1 MRRISCQASTY
12 DSVAVDMHYR
22 VYLSMFGRFGLLAAC
37 PNISS
42 EGSQLP
48 KMALLLDIASPPLHA
63 HPPRPH
69 TRGVRCPRPAEK
81 KSYHFAEVLDLE
93 YMTRLRWH
101 EHVELHGRVAQ
112 TAHVSNHIGSH
123 HRDICFIHHGGG
135 RRLRNIPQTAKVK
148 QQQKHVSSR
157 N

>member
-22 VYLSMFGRFGLLAAC
+22 VYLSMFGHLGLLATC

-48 KMALLLDIASPPLHA
+48 EMALLLDIASPPLRA
-63 HPPRPH
+63 HPQRPH

-81 KSYHFAEVLDLE
+81 SLTISPRCWILN
-93 YMTRLRWH
+93 T
-101 EHVELHGRVAQ
+101 
-112 TAHVSNHIGSH
+112 
-123 HRDICFIHHGGG
+123 
-135 RRLRNIPQTAKVK
+135 
-148 QQQKHVSSR
+148 
-157 N
+157 